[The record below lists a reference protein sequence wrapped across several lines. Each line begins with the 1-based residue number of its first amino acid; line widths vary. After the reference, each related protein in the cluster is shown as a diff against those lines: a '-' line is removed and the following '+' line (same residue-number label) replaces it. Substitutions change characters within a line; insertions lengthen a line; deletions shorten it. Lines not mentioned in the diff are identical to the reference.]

1 MGAFIP
7 RISNRIDWR
16 QLYAALEQLGG
27 IPAASATEITGTRA
41 LFRAPFLDLAE
52 VRKRIDAAG
61 VGEPQQTV
69 LYVDVLEIPG
79 GFTWFSP
86 DTTLSIYA
94 RRIEAAA
101 SARIRLDNRSG
112 RNAANLLLFTN
123 ELPTPLTVVAVSADI
138 PVQITNP
145 PPQGGLNIRTT
156 AGAPARIDLTKA
168 QGVPL
173 TPPPAFVDMLRN
185 SFIFASLLYDMEPD
199 IALAKLIWI
208 KEWGAASPVLLDF
221 FLRSCPLVALLRAQ
235 IDAAKNG
242 AVFVPYLTRHVYTTL
257 ATAFVAEAK
266 RYESNYRLLA
276 AQSVVT
282 QNFIQQARALRDNQL
297 SQTQYVDALAAQ
309 ARTNY
314 DNAVAA
320 AESARRTFDRA
331 KSNAEMAEIN
341 FRYKGIP
348 AWRIQQI
355 TDALIELASAAVT
368 FGVGVGTMLV
378 GNPAGGAAGVGSAV
392 QGANAVA
399 NAAGTAA
406 DVATMARLLADVME
420 RLGEITE
427 ALQKIYEFAR
437 AVMIAVQNIGNAG
450 SVADT
455 INGMDIDTGG
465 VDLTATYEWQI
476 YQLRATAALEM
487 PVSLGVDYARDLQ
500 LAVDEVSIYGQAL
513 AAAQLAVITAGQEY
527 AAIRL
532 KQELAVEQHKRLQS
546 LIDDLVEG
554 QKPTDALMQ
563 EFYQRYI
570 DAKSSLFSALQG
582 YRASFFYWALRHSS
596 VNPRII
602 DGVDTLDAGLKD
614 LTAIALDEANALNNF
629 SPPPQVMRQRLV
641 TVTDPA
647 VLNRLRTEGT
657 TSFSV
662 TLDDPAFVGLSR
674 NRLTRVRVWLESAR
688 SIAANNVVQLAI
700 TTPGSYLDRFQ
711 GLNYQ
716 FVSSPLQRGF
726 HYRVSATR
734 QRPEDWVFGNGT
746 YGYVEI
752 DGAVDQEVS
761 FAYFVPTPL
770 AEWRIAS
777 PQGVKQD
784 FSGVTKI
791 ILEFAGSV
799 IPRV

>member
-123 ELPTPLTVVAVSADI
+123 ELPTPLTVVAVSAVSADI

-320 AESARRTFDRA
+320 PDLRPCQIECRNGRDQFQVQGHSGMADTADHRRTDR
-331 KSNAEMAEIN
+331 
-341 FRYKGIP
+341 
-348 AWRIQQI
+348 
-355 TDALIELASAAVT
+355 T
-368 FGVGVGTMLV
+368 GVGHGYLRRRRRHY
-378 GNPAGGAAGVGSAV
+378 AGRQSGRRGGRGRVSSPGSERCREC
-392 QGANAVA
+392 GRNRGRCRHH
-399 NAAGTAA
+399 GTAA
-406 DVATMARLLADVME
+406 GRCH
-420 RLGEITE
+420 G
-427 ALQKIYEFAR
+427 
-437 AVMIAVQNIGNAG
+437 
-450 SVADT
+450 
-455 INGMDIDTGG
+455 
-465 VDLTATYEWQI
+465 
-476 YQLRATAALEM
+476 
-487 PVSLGVDYARDLQ
+487 
-500 LAVDEVSIYGQAL
+500 
-513 AAAQLAVITAGQEY
+513 TAGGDH
-527 AAIRL
+527 R
-532 KQELAVEQHKRLQS
+532 
-546 LIDDLVEG
+546 
-554 QKPTDALMQ
+554 
-563 EFYQRYI
+563 
-570 DAKSSLFSALQG
+570 
-582 YRASFFYWALRHSS
+582 
-596 VNPRII
+596 
-602 DGVDTLDAGLKD
+602 
-614 LTAIALDEANALNNF
+614 
-629 SPPPQVMRQRLV
+629 
-641 TVTDPA
+641 
-647 VLNRLRTEGT
+647 
-657 TSFSV
+657 
-662 TLDDPAFVGLSR
+662 
-674 NRLTRVRVWLESAR
+674 
-688 SIAANNVVQLAI
+688 
-700 TTPGSYLDRFQ
+700 
-711 GLNYQ
+711 
-716 FVSSPLQRGF
+716 
-726 HYRVSATR
+726 
-734 QRPEDWVFGNGT
+734 
-746 YGYVEI
+746 
-752 DGAVDQEVS
+752 
-761 FAYFVPTPL
+761 
-770 AEWRIAS
+770 
-777 PQGVKQD
+777 
-784 FSGVTKI
+784 GVTED
-791 ILEFAGSV
+791 L
-799 IPRV
+799 